1 MFYNQRLD
9 LFQRVRAPF
18 SGLIFIGGNSDTDA
32 LTSTQKSQFRFP
44 FRFAGFQVS
53 LHGRGRIAVAQA
65 IERHPTPLAPSNES
79 AQPNSQGSDPL
90 DRLAEL
96 STRIRPYSTDALS
109 IAFIC
114 LGAATVLRLMGSWTN
129 SDFLFAT
136 YFPAI
141 LAAGLLAGIP
151 AAVVVTIASTLI
163 VRLFFV
169 PAYFHSNSQSH
180 GELIDFLLYL
190 VSAAL
195 TVSFAHYCR
204 VVLKRLHKRNLTNE
218 ILAKELQHR
227 SKNVCA
233 AIDVIVRKSLAD
245 DPERARKVFGRIKA
259 MLHANELLTASQLQL
274 LTVKQLLLEAFAP
287 YGEDRLQAFGPEITL
302 NPDTARHLILLV
314 HELVTNAVKYG
325 SLSRL
330 SGRVLVD
337 WREDG
342 DTIVLA
348 WREIGGPR
356 IGSPQ
361 RVGFGSH
368 LMTACLKALSG
379 TMQQKYLPDGFS
391 CSMTFN
397 ASGR

>member
-1 MFYNQRLD
+1 
-9 LFQRVRAPF
+9 
-18 SGLIFIGGNSDTDA
+18 
-32 LTSTQKSQFRFP
+32 
-44 FRFAGFQVS
+44 
-53 LHGRGRIAVAQA
+53 VAQA
-65 IERHPTPLAPSNES
+65 IERHSALATES
-79 AQPNSQGSDPL
+79 ARPNSQASDPL

-96 STRIRPYSTDALS
+96 STRIRPYSTEALA
-109 IAFIC
+109 IALVC

-151 AAVVVTIASTLI
+151 AALGVTIASTII

-169 PAYFHSNSQSH
+169 PSYLHASSQNY
-180 GELIDFLLYL
+180 GELVDFLMYL
-190 VSAAL
+190 ISAAL
-195 TVSFAHYCR
+195 TISFAHCCR

-218 ILAKELQHR
+218 TLAKELQHR

-233 AIDVIVRKSLAD
+233 VIDVIIRKSLAD
-245 DPERARKVFGRIKA
+245 EPERANKVFGRIKA
-259 MLHANELLTASQLQL
+259 MMHANELLTASQPQL

-287 YGEDRLQAFGPEITL
+287 YGEDRLRAFGPEITL
-302 NPDTARHLILLV
+302 HPDVARHLILLV

-330 SGRVLVD
+330 SGRVMVD

-342 DTIVLA
+342 DAIVLA
-348 WREIGGPR
+348 WKEINGPR
-356 IGSPQ
+356 VESPQ

-368 LMTACLKALSG
+368 LVAACIKALSG
-379 TMQQKYLPDGFS
+379 TMQQKFAPDGFI
-391 CSMTFN
+391 CSVSFKAN
-397 ASGR
+397 GKGAR

>member
-1 MFYNQRLD
+1 M
-9 LFQRVRAPF
+9 
-18 SGLIFIGGNSDTDA
+18 
-32 LTSTQKSQFRFP
+32 
-44 FRFAGFQVS
+44 
-53 LHGRGRIAVAQA
+53 AQA
-65 IERHPTPLAPSNES
+65 IEAPLSSVGSASTES
-79 AQPNSQGSDPL
+79 ARPNSQASDPL

-96 STRIRPYSTDALS
+96 STRIWPYSAEAL
-109 IAFIC
+109 AVALVC

-151 AAVVVTIASTLI
+151 AALGVTIASTII

-169 PAYFHSNSQSH
+169 PSYLHASSQNY
-180 GELIDFLLYL
+180 GELVDFLMYL
-190 VSAAL
+190 ISAAL
-195 TVSFAHYCR
+195 TISFAHCCR

-218 ILAKELQHR
+218 TLAKELQHR

-233 AIDVIVRKSLAD
+233 VIDVIIRKSLAD
-245 DPERARKVFGRIKA
+245 EPERANKVFGRIKA
-259 MLHANELLTASQLQL
+259 MMHANELLTASQPQL

-302 NPDTARHLILLV
+302 HPDVARHLILLV

-330 SGRVLVD
+330 SGRVMVD

-342 DTIVLA
+342 DAIVLA
-348 WREIGGPR
+348 WKEIDGPR
-356 IGSPQ
+356 VESPQ

-368 LMTACLKALSG
+368 LVAACIKALSG
-379 TMQQKYLPDGFS
+379 TMQQKFAPDGFI
-391 CSMTFN
+391 CSVSFKAN
-397 ASGR
+397 GKGAR

>member
-1 MFYNQRLD
+1 M
-9 LFQRVRAPF
+9 
-18 SGLIFIGGNSDTDA
+18 
-32 LTSTQKSQFRFP
+32 
-44 FRFAGFQVS
+44 
-53 LHGRGRIAVAQA
+53 AQA
-65 IERHPTPLAPSNES
+65 IERHSALATES
-79 AQPNSQGSDPL
+79 ARPNSQASDPL

-96 STRIRPYSTDALS
+96 STRIRPYSTEALA
-109 IAFIC
+109 IALIC

-129 SDFLFAT
+129 SDFLFST

-151 AAVVVTIASTLI
+151 AALGVTIASTII

-169 PAYFHSNSQSH
+169 PSYLHASSQNY
-180 GELIDFLLYL
+180 GELVDFLMYL
-190 VSAAL
+190 ISAAL
-195 TVSFAHYCR
+195 TISFAHCCR

-218 ILAKELQHR
+218 TLAKELQHR

-233 AIDVIVRKSLAD
+233 VIDVIIRKSLAD
-245 DPERARKVFGRIKA
+245 EPERANKVFGRIKA
-259 MLHANELLTASQLQL
+259 MMHANELLTVSQPQL

-302 NPDTARHLILLV
+302 HPDVARHLILLV

-330 SGRVLVD
+330 SGRVMVD

-342 DTIVLA
+342 DAIVLA
-348 WREIGGPR
+348 WKEINGPR
-356 IGSPQ
+356 VESPQ

-368 LMTACLKALSG
+368 LVAACIKALSG
-379 TMQQKYLPDGFS
+379 TMQQKFAPDGFI
-391 CSMTFN
+391 CSVSFKAMGKG
-397 ASGR
+397 AR

>member
-1 MFYNQRLD
+1 M
-9 LFQRVRAPF
+9 
-18 SGLIFIGGNSDTDA
+18 
-32 LTSTQKSQFRFP
+32 
-44 FRFAGFQVS
+44 
-53 LHGRGRIAVAQA
+53 AQA
-65 IERHPTPLAPSNES
+65 IERHPAPLASSNES
-79 AQPNSQGSDPL
+79 PLPYSQASDPL

-96 STRIRPYSTDALS
+96 STRIPPYSLDALAV
-109 IAFIC
+109 AFVC
-114 LGAATVLRLMGSWTN
+114 LGAATVLRLVGSLTN

-151 AAVVVTIASTLI
+151 AAVGVTIASTVI

-169 PAYFHSNSQSH
+169 PTYFHSGSQNY
-180 GELIDFLLYL
+180 GEVIDFLLYL

-195 TVSFAHYCR
+195 TISCAHYCR

-245 DPERARKVFGRIKA
+245 DPERASKVFGRIKA
-259 MLHANELLTASQLQL
+259 MMHANELLTASQPQL

-287 YGEDRLQAFGPEITL
+287 CGEDRLQAFGPEIAL

-330 SGRVLVD
+330 SGCVLVG
-337 WREDG
+337 WREDR
-342 DTIVLA
+342 DAIILA
-348 WREIGGPR
+348 WKEIGGPT
-356 IGSPQ
+356 IDLPQ

-368 LMTACLKALSG
+368 LMAACIKALSG
-379 TMQQKYLPDGFS
+379 TMEQKFTPEGFC
-391 CSMTFN
+391 CSVTF
-397 ASGR
+397 SGKGAR

>member
-1 MFYNQRLD
+1 
-9 LFQRVRAPF
+9 
-18 SGLIFIGGNSDTDA
+18 
-32 LTSTQKSQFRFP
+32 
-44 FRFAGFQVS
+44 
-53 LHGRGRIAVAQA
+53 VAEA
-65 IERHPTPLAPSNES
+65 IDHHPAPLAPSSES
-79 AQPNSQGSDPL
+79 ARPNSRANDPF

-96 STRIRPYSTDALS
+96 STRIRPYSIDALV
-109 IAFIC
+109 IAFVC
-114 LGAATVLRLMGSWTN
+114 LGAATVLRLAGSWTN

-151 AAVVVTIASTLI
+151 AAVGVTITSTI
-163 VRLFFV
+163 IARLLFV
-169 PAYFHSNSQSH
+169 PSYLHASSQNY
-180 GELIDFLLYL
+180 GELVDFLMYL

-195 TVSFAHYCR
+195 TISFAHYFR

-245 DPERARKVFGRIKA
+245 DPERASKVFGRIKA
-259 MLHANELLTASQLQL
+259 MMHANELLTASQPQL

-287 YGEDRLQAFGPEITL
+287 YGDDRLQAFGPEITL

-314 HELVTNAVKYG
+314 HELVTNALKYG

-330 SGRVLVD
+330 NGRVLAD

-342 DTIVLA
+342 DAIVLA
-348 WREIGGPR
+348 WKEIGGPR
-356 IGSPQ
+356 IESPQ

-368 LMTACLKALSG
+368 LMTACIKALSG
-379 TMQQKYLPDGFS
+379 AMQQKFEPDGFS
-391 CSMTFN
+391 CSVTFRAN
-397 ASGR
+397 GNGAV

>member
-1 MFYNQRLD
+1 M
-9 LFQRVRAPF
+9 
-18 SGLIFIGGNSDTDA
+18 
-32 LTSTQKSQFRFP
+32 
-44 FRFAGFQVS
+44 
-53 LHGRGRIAVAQA
+53 AQA
-65 IERHPTPLAPSNES
+65 IEQHAALSNSDES
-79 AQPNSQGSDPL
+79 APPDSQLGDPL
-90 DRLAEL
+90 DRLAGL
-96 STRIRPYSTDALS
+96 STRIPPFSIDALT
-109 IAFIC
+109 IGLIC
-114 LGAATVLRLMGSWTN
+114 LGAATALRLIGNWTN

-151 AAVVVTIASTLI
+151 AALGVTIASTII

-169 PAYFHSNSQSH
+169 PSYFHNSSQSY
-180 GELIDFLLYL
+180 GELVDFLMYL

-195 TVSFAHYCR
+195 TISFAHYCR

-245 DPERARKVFGRIKA
+245 EPERASKVFGRIKA
-259 MLHANELLTASQLQL
+259 MMHANELLTASQPQL

-287 YGEDRLQAFGPEITL
+287 FGEDRLQAFGPEIML
-302 NPDTARHLILLV
+302 KPDTARHLILLV

-337 WREDG
+337 WREDR

-348 WREIGGPR
+348 WKEISGPR
-356 IGSPQ
+356 IESPQ

-368 LMTACLKALSG
+368 LMTACIKALSG
-379 TMQQKYLPDGFS
+379 TMQQKFAPDGFC
-391 CSMTFN
+391 CSVTFKTN
-397 ASGR
+397 GKGAS

>member
-1 MFYNQRLD
+1 
-9 LFQRVRAPF
+9 
-18 SGLIFIGGNSDTDA
+18 
-32 LTSTQKSQFRFP
+32 
-44 FRFAGFQVS
+44 
-53 LHGRGRIAVAQA
+53 VAQA
-65 IERHPTPLAPSNES
+65 IERHSALATES
-79 AQPNSQGSDPL
+79 ARPNSQASDPL

-96 STRIRPYSTDALS
+96 STRIRPYSTEALA
-109 IAFIC
+109 IALVC

-151 AAVVVTIASTLI
+151 AALGVTIASTII

-169 PAYFHSNSQSH
+169 PSYLHASSQNY
-180 GELIDFLLYL
+180 GELVDFLMYL
-190 VSAAL
+190 ISAAL
-195 TVSFAHYCR
+195 TISFAHCCR

-218 ILAKELQHR
+218 TLAKELQHR

-233 AIDVIVRKSLAD
+233 VIDVIIRKSLAD
-245 DPERARKVFGRIKA
+245 EPERANKVFGRIKA
-259 MLHANELLTASQLQL
+259 MMHANELLTVSQPQL

-287 YGEDRLQAFGPEITL
+287 YGEDRLRAFGPEITL
-302 NPDTARHLILLV
+302 HPDVARHLILLV

-330 SGRVLVD
+330 SGRVMVD

-342 DTIVLA
+342 DAIVLA
-348 WREIGGPR
+348 WKEIDGPR
-356 IGSPQ
+356 VESPQ

-368 LMTACLKALSG
+368 LVAACIKALSG
-379 TMQQKYLPDGFS
+379 TMQQKFAPDGFI
-391 CSMTFN
+391 CSVSFKAN
-397 ASGR
+397 GKGAR